1 MSNTGSGA
9 SLVPGFHS
17 LEVLHRG
24 ASSTVYRAVPDAGG
38 DPVAVKVLRGP
49 DGGAESERL
58 RRLSGVP
65 GVVRILGHGSTTTG
79 RPFVAMEL
87 HAGGDYGRVL
97 ADRHPLPVDEVVR
110 VGLDVAGALAG
121 VHALGLLHH
130 AVEPSNVLAGEGG
143 AVLADAGATLPAGSL
158 PPPAG
163 PRTGALLH
171 APPEA
176 VRGGPP
182 TAASDVYRLAATLW
196 ELLAGRP
203 PFGDGAEA
211 AADPFGYRERVL
223 GGGAPGPPRP
233 GLPAPLVA
241 ALARALDRDP
251 GNRYADAEGFAA
263 ALAPDG
269 GGAAGAAVAAAPAH
283 GGVPDAPGAV
293 PPPPPPVAAPG
304 TVTPGAAP
312 GPGTAPP
319 AGDDTADPWQGLVE
333 WEPPR
338 AAPAPPPAP
347 PAPAFGAGTP
357 YAAPA
362 AQAPFGPATG
372 GPAADRAPVPPPGA
386 RDAGETRSR
395 WLRRVQ
401 VAVSATA
408 IVVIALG
415 LAAFVYPGPVAALL
429 ASVGLV
435 EPGADP
441 APAPVDPSSAP
452 HAAIS
457 REAAPS
463 DVAMEDSGDTVV
475 LTWTDNAGEGTP
487 HHVVGGPAGEAYAA
501 LAEVE
506 PGAAEA
512 RVSGLDAAGQY
523 CFVVIAVLSADEV
536 APSEEVCTER
546 GTD

>member
-1 MSNTGSGA
+1 
-9 SLVPGFHS
+9 
-17 LEVLHRG
+17 
-24 ASSTVYRAVPDAGG
+24 
-38 DPVAVKVLRGP
+38 
-49 DGGAESERL
+49 
-58 RRLSGVP
+58 
-65 GVVRILGHGSTTTG
+65 
-79 RPFVAMEL
+79 
-87 HAGGDYGRVL
+87 
-97 ADRHPLPVDEVVR
+97 
-110 VGLDVAGALAG
+110 
-121 VHALGLLHH
+121 
-130 AVEPSNVLAGEGG
+130 
-143 AVLADAGATLPAGSL
+143 
-158 PPPAG
+158 
-163 PRTGALLH
+163 
-171 APPEA
+171 
-176 VRGGPP
+176 
-182 TAASDVYRLAATLW
+182 
-196 ELLAGRP
+196 
-203 PFGDGAEA
+203 
-211 AADPFGYRERVL
+211 
-223 GGGAPGPPRP
+223 P

-241 ALARALDRDP
+241 ALARALARDP

-263 ALAPDG
+263 ARAPDG

-319 AGDDTADPWQGLVE
+319 AGDDTADPWQGLVA

-357 YAAPA
+357 DAAPA

-408 IVVIALG
+408 IVVIAPG
-415 LAAFVYPGPVAALL
+415 QAPFVNPGPVAALL
-429 ASVGLV
+429 AAVGLV